1 MTETATFATTN
12 AAQNREDFKLFF
24 LQLLEEDASFYYR
37 IKNKLLVKEEKSK
50 KKLRKPLPPPI
61 PFSEMPSR
69 KLRPNFVP
77 LDAKPYAIKK
87 ATVLEL
93 QEIWK
98 DAPPIE
104 ELIAQLNA

>member
-1 MTETATFATTN
+1 MADTTTFATTN
-12 AAQNREDFKLFF
+12 APQNREDFKLFF

-37 IKNKLLVKEEKSK
+37 IKSKFFVKEEKSK
-50 KKLRKPLPPPI
+50 KKVRKPLPPPI

-69 KLRPNFVP
+69 KLRPDFVP

-87 ATVLEL
+87 DVILEL
-93 QEIWK
+93 QELWK

-104 ELIAQLNA
+104 ELIEQLNS